1 MHLAAQE
8 TQTVGGWALTRCLPR
23 ETVAAD
29 GIVVA
34 VIAVAEIVVV
44 EVAGAEALAKLRF
57 AVGCLAAHLG
67 CLASEKGRL
76 LETYENSERMNNT
89 WRCWSEGDS
98 PPHQCA

>member
-1 MHLAAQE
+1 MFLLIIGIILFVIGNA
-8 TQTVGGWALTRCLPR
+8 TRNSEGAIAR
-23 ETVAAD
+23 FSNGIRIS

-57 AVGCLAAHLG
+57 DVGCLAAHLG

-76 LETYENSERMNNT
+76 LETYENSRADE
-89 WRCWSEGDS
+89 
-98 PPHQCA
+98 